1 MPRCSITGM
10 VHMLAL
16 TLQVARPSMSCMLN
30 PASCTAACAART
42 KSVMSSMPG
51 ASPQP

>member
-1 MPRCSITGM
+1 MTGM

-16 TLQVARPSMSCMLN
+16 TLQVARPSMSCMVR
-30 PASCTAACAART
+30 PASATAACAART
-42 KSVMSSMPG
+42 SSVMSSMPG